1 MNAGRG
7 SGQTKSAH
15 RFPQIKEN
23 QQALLMLVP
32 VLLIMGIFTIY
43 PLFDAF
49 RLAFTNDN
57 LLSSSVQYIGLG
69 NFSHMLADQEFW
81 VAIKHSFILTAV
93 VVALQ
98 LVSGL
103 ILASAMRQ
111 DVFGMGLFK
120 SIIMASWVIPVAA
133 TVTIFMFMAE
143 PGVGFI
149 NIVLKVIG
157 LGNYTRYWFGSLHF
171 AFPFIM
177 LLNLWRNVPFYS
189 IAFLAAM
196 QAIPQT
202 YYEAAEID
210 GAGALAKFRYIT
222 LPGIRN
228 MIVVI
233 VTIHVLWTF
242 NNFSFVWLSTGG
254 GPVDATDVLPTL
266 VYRITWQQYNIGY
279 AASIGSVMF
288 VILMIYF
295 VVYMSVA
302 QRQELSS

>member
-1 MNAGRG
+1 MNADGG
-7 SGQTKSAH
+7 SGPTKSTF
-15 RFPQIKEN
+15 RLPRIGEN
-23 QQALLMLVP
+23 RQALLMLAP
-32 VLLIMGIFTIY
+32 VLLIMAVFTIY
-43 PLFDAF
+43 PLFDGF

-57 LLSSSVQYIGLG
+57 LLSNTVQYIGLS
-69 NFSHMLADQEFW
+69 NFSRMLSDHVFW
-81 VAIKHSFILTAV
+81 LALEHSLILTSV

-133 TVTIFMFMAE
+133 TVTIFEFMAE

-149 NIVLKVIG
+149 NIVLKAIG
-157 LGNYTRYWFGSLHF
+157 LGNYTQYWFGSLHF

-177 LLNLWRNVPFYS
+177 LLHLWRNVPFYS
-189 IAFLAAM
+189 IALLAAM
-196 QAIPQT
+196 QSIPDT

-210 GAGALAKFRYIT
+210 GAGTLAKFRYIT

-254 GPVDATDVLPTL
+254 GPVDATEVLPTL
-266 VYRITWQQYNIGY
+266 VYRITWQQYNIGF
-279 AASIGSVMF
+279 ASSIGLVMF

-295 VVYMSVA
+295 VVYMYVS